1 MRFKQ
6 YLVVLILVLLQ
17 SYTIFVVAK
26 EAVPMSADPEMEKTV
41 NKISSELRCL
51 VCQNQTIADSHA
63 ELAVD
68 LKNQVR
74 EMVASGKTEDD
85 IVAYMVQRYGDFVRY
100 RPPVNQATILLWVG
114 PFLLMAAG
122 IVLLYFNLK
131 KRRTVIVDAPLSD
144 EESGLF
150 DAVLAGKKTSPD
162 KTEASV
168 DNSANKAVKDN
179 KS

>member
-1 MRFKQ
+1 MKFYKK
-6 YLVVLILVLLQ
+6 YVVILIFALLQ
-17 SYTIFVVAK
+17 SYALCGLAK
-26 EAVPMSADPEMEKTV
+26 EAVSMAKDPEMEKVV

-74 EMVASGKTEDD
+74 EMVASGKSEDD
-85 IVAYMVQRYGDFVRY
+85 IIAYMVKRYGDFVRY

-122 IVLLYFNLK
+122 IILLYFNLK
-131 KRRTVIVDAPLSD
+131 KRRTVITDAPLSD

-150 DAVLAGKKTSPD
+150 DAMLEGKANSD
-162 KTEASV
+162 KL
-168 DNSANKAVKDN
+168 DKAVKDN